1 MTIEKLMALDQEFCE
16 AVSKQGAKA
25 WGKYF
30 AQSGVLLSKDGANV
44 LGEPAVYGQMK
55 AFFDEKGAT
64 LMWFPENAGISTS
77 EDLGYTYGQYIRQY
91 RNEAGA
97 KVKETGRY
105 MTIWRLQKDG
115 TFRIEAM
122 SKDVKI

>member
-30 AQSGVLLSKDGANV
+30 AQTGVMLSKDGENV
-44 LGEPAVYGQMK
+44 SGEPAVYLQMK
-55 AFFDEKGAT
+55 NFFDEKGAT
-64 LMWFPENAGISTS
+64 LMWFPENAGLSET
-77 EDLGYTYGQYIRQY
+77 EDLGYTFGQYIRQY
-91 RNEAGA
+91 RNEAGS

-105 MTIWRLQKDG
+105 MTIWRKQKDG
-115 TFRIEAM
+115 SYQIEAM
-122 SKDVKI
+122 SQDVKI